1 MIKLSTL
8 LDAISK
14 VRVGIWQFV
23 RLVLS
28 ANRELPYHDY
38 HVASSQTTNP
48 FYIVGSNQ
56 INAHGAQHKL
66 FVSKSTLVYS
76 TEDTH
81 VHFNDSRNVAVA
93 ILALTWY
100 EFKSN
105 IAAVYFPIP
114 GSDQGLLLYFEGV
127 LPEEAR
133 SPE

>member
-28 ANRELPYHDY
+28 ANRDYPYHDH

-56 INAHGAQHKL
+56 IDAHGAQHKL
-66 FVSKSTLVYS
+66 FVSKSTLVFS
-76 TEDTH
+76 NVDTH

-93 ILALTWY
+93 ILAATWY
-100 EFKSN
+100 TFYSD

-114 GSDQGLLLYFEGV
+114 DEDEVLLLYFEGV

>member
-1 MIKLSTL
+1 MSTL

-28 ANRELPYHDY
+28 ANREYPYHDY
-38 HVASSQTTNP
+38 HRATEQTVNP

-56 INAHGAQHKL
+56 IDAHGAQHKL

-76 TEDTH
+76 TADTH
-81 VHFNDSRNVAVA
+81 VHFNDSRNVAVG

-100 EFKSN
+100 EFKHN

-114 GSDQGLLLYFEGV
+114 DTDEELRLYFEGV

>member
-1 MIKLSTL
+1 MSTL
-8 LDAISK
+8 LEAISK
-14 VRVGIWQFV
+14 VKVGVWQFI

-28 ANRELPYHDY
+28 ANRDYPYHDY
-38 HVASSQTTNP
+38 HYANSQTTNP

-56 INAHGAQHKL
+56 IDAHGAQHKL
-66 FVSKSTLVYS
+66 FVSKSTLIFS
-76 TEDTH
+76 TEATH

-93 ILALTWY
+93 ILANTWY
-100 EFKSN
+100 TFYSN

-114 GSDQGLLLYFEGV
+114 GADKALYLYFEGV

>member
-1 MIKLSTL
+1 MIDLSTL
-8 LDAISK
+8 LDVISK
-14 VRVGIWQFV
+14 VKVGVWQFI

-28 ANRELPYHDY
+28 ANHDYPYHDY
-38 HVASSQTTNP
+38 HHADAQTTIGW
-48 FYIVGSNQ
+48 YVVGSNQ
-56 INAHGAQHKL
+56 IDAHGSQHKL
-66 FVSKSTLVYS
+66 FVSKSTVIYS
-76 TEDTH
+76 TELTH

-93 ILALTWY
+93 ILANQWY

-114 GSDQGLLLYFEGV
+114 GADKDLYLYFEGV

>member
-28 ANRELPYHDY
+28 ANREYPYNDY
-38 HVASSQTTNP
+38 HHVTNQSENM

-56 INAHGAQHKL
+56 IDAHGAQHKL

-81 VHFNDSRNVAVA
+81 VHFNDSRNVADV

-100 EFKSN
+100 EFKHN

-114 GSDQGLLLYFEGV
+114 SSDNDLYLYFEGV

>member
-28 ANRELPYHDY
+28 ANREYPYNDFHYID
-38 HVASSQTTNP
+38 HQSTNR

-56 INAHGAQHKL
+56 INRHGAQHKL

-76 TEDTH
+76 TEETDVT
-81 VHFNDSRNVAVA
+81 FNDSRNVVDL
-93 ILALTWY
+93 ILANTWY
-100 EFKSN
+100 EFKHN
-105 IAAVYFPIP
+105 ISSVYFPIP
-114 GSDQGLLLYFEGV
+114 GADQFLLLYFEGV